1 MEGRFI
7 QTGTLTTRQSGSQP
21 KRLSSL
27 LLYRVVK
34 GRTRWSVEG
43 KSLLLREGDV
53 LVLFP
58 GQVFS
63 GLESSESALLQIE
76 WVEVRLCKG
85 SKRLTGSALARALKC
100 DPEDARVIV
109 KSLQAFDHPV
119 LRSNELLS
127 RSFHQLATGAED
139 SPEVYRRISVLQ
151 LLAGLSWTSPPEC
164 GSGMSTRSEA
174 ESDVA
179 LFLSE
184 LESRCEE
191 VWTLESM
198 AAGADL
204 KRSRFGALCR
214 KLTGESPAVY
224 LNRLR
229 IRRSRRL
236 LRDTELSVTDIAF
249 DCGFSSSQ
257 YFAKTF
263 RRFQGHEPTHYR
275 RLAQDMSHGRGVQY
289 LKGDSARNAAYATVG
304 IGPGDFEVSG
314 ELMLDR
320 LGDTAAS
327 LEFGED
333 RFGFD
338 GREGCFFLEGGT
350 FGEAQFFDRS
360 AEVIHEGVVFPFS
373 LKRSGKM
380 LSMKVNGHPVFSIRD
395 DPKREIGRVGLR
407 PLRNGI
413 RVQRFEIN
421 GTPADLHVLTT

>member
-1 MEGRFI
+1 M
-7 QTGTLTTRQSGSQP
+7 
-21 KRLSSL
+21 SSL
-27 LLYRVVK
+27 MLYRIVK
-34 GRTRWSVEG
+34 GRTRWSVDG
-43 KSLLLREGDV
+43 VSYLLREGDIIL
-53 LVLFP
+53 LVP

-63 GLESSESALLQIE
+63 GVESSESALLMVEWIE
-76 WVEVRLCKG
+76 IRLCEG
-85 SKRLTGSALARALKC
+85 STRLTGSALARVLKC
-100 DPEDARVIV
+100 DPGDARFVV
-109 KSLQAFDHPV
+109 KALKETGSPV
-119 LRSNELLS
+119 LRTDELLS
-127 RSFHQLATGAED
+127 RLFSRIANQKSD
-139 SPEVYRRISVLQ
+139 SGSAGGLFDRASVWQ
-151 LLAGLSWTSPPEC
+151 LLTSFVVENSTKEKPGPEA
-164 GSGMSTRSEA
+164 RSEA

-191 VWTLESM
+191 PWTLETM
-198 AAGADL
+198 AEGTGL
-204 KRSRFGALCR
+204 KRSRFGFLCR
-214 KLTGESPAVY
+214 RLTGESPAVY

-236 LRDTELSVTDIAF
+236 LRDTDRSVTGIAF

-275 RLAQDMSHGRGVQY
+275 KLAQEMSLGRGIQY
-289 LKGDSARNAAYATVG
+289 LKGDSARNLAYASEE
-304 IGPGDFEVSG
+304 IAAGDFTVLG

-327 LEFGED
+327 LEFGPD

-338 GREGCFFLEGGT
+338 GREGCFFLEGET

-360 AEVIHEGVVFPFS
+360 AEVIHEGVFFPFS
-373 LKRSGKM
+373 LKRSGKE

-395 DPKREIGRVGLR
+395 DPKRAIGRVGLR

>member
-1 MEGRFI
+1 MEGSFI
-7 QTGTLTTRQSGSQP
+7 QTGTHTTRQSGSQP

-34 GRTRWSVEG
+34 GRTRWSVDG

-53 LVLFP
+53 LVIFP
-58 GQVFS
+58 GGVFS
-63 GLESSESALLQIE
+63 GVESSESALLQIE
-76 WVEVRLCKG
+76 WIEVRLCEG

-100 DPEDARVIV
+100 DPGDARVIV

-119 LRSNELLS
+119 LRPNELLS

-151 LLAGLSWTSPPEC
+151 LLAGLSWTSPPER
-164 GSGMSTRSEA
+164 GSEAATRSDA

-184 LESRCEE
+184 LEGRCEE
-191 VWTLESM
+191 AWTLESM

-236 LRDTELSVTDIAF
+236 LRDTEHSITEIAF
-249 DCGFSSSQ
+249 ACGFSSSQ

-275 RLAQDMSHGRGVQY
+275 KLAQDMSLGRGIQY
-289 LKGDSARNAAYATVG
+289 FKGDSARNVAFAKEE
-304 IGPGDFEVSG
+304 IGRGDFEVSG
-314 ELMLDR
+314 VLMLDR

-327 LEFGED
+327 LEFGPD

-338 GREGCFFLEGGT
+338 GREGCFFLEGET
-350 FGEAQFFDRS
+350 FGEARFFNRS
-360 AEVIHEGVVFPFS
+360 AEVIREGEFFS
-373 LKRSGKM
+373 FTLKRRKKI
-380 LSMKVNGHPVFSIRD
+380 LSVEIKDRAVVSIPD
-395 DPKREIGRVGLR
+395 DPQRPVGKIGLR

-413 RVQRFEIN
+413 RVQEFALN
-421 GTPADLHVLTT
+421 GEAVDLRVVSN